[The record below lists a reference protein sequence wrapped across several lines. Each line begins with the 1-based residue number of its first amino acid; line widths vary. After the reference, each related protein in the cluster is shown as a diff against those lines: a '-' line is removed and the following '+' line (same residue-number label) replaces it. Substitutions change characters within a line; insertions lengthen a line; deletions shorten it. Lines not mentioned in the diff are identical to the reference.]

1 MDYNCKK
8 KINMGEK
15 QTDIA
20 INSLQGWVLIQS
32 IIPYTKLTGPFA
44 L

>member
-8 KINMGEK
+8 KINMGGK

-32 IIPYTKLTGPFA
+32 TIPNPKFIGPFE